1 MTDKQFME
9 QLVKEAEKLPREDQC
24 VLLGAA
30 RGMGM
35 LRQTQPAEPS
45 KSDEKY
51 DSKEV

>member
-35 LRQTQPAEPS
+35 MRQAQADAKSGEAETE
-45 KSDEKY
+45 EK
-51 DSKEV
+51 

>member
-35 LRQTQPAEPS
+35 MRQAQADAKPEE
-45 KSDEKY
+45 EKEE
-51 DSKEV
+51 K